1 MRIGILECGPT
12 LPDIAAR
19 HGSYR
24 DIFAKLLAG
33 PDRVFPSWSVYQSDL
48 PHDPDAADAWVLTG
62 SRYGAYEDHA
72 FIEPLEEFIR
82 AARTAGRP
90 MVGICF
96 GHQIMAQALGGH
108 VEKFAGGWG
117 FGLQDYAVEG
127 LGKVSLSAIHQ
138 DQVMRAP
145 DGAHVIASNP
155 FCAIAGLQYGDWGL
169 SLQPHPEFD
178 QGLMADYLDARERAN
193 DGDPKLIAQARDG
206 LTRPHDSARVADWLG
221 TFLEAAPGHPLHP
234 ANHRDHDAAS
244 APRQG
249 HTQNG

>member
-12 LPDIAAR
+12 LPAIAAR
-19 HGSYR
+19 HGSYG

-33 PDRVFPSWSVYQSDL
+33 PGRMFQSWAVYQSDF
-48 PHDPDAADAWVLTG
+48 PEGPEAADAWVLTG

-72 FIEPLEEFIR
+72 FIAPLEEFIR
-82 AARTAGRP
+82 AARDAGTP

-108 VEKFAGGWG
+108 VEKFTGGWG
-117 FGLQDYAVEG
+117 FGLQDYAVEE
-127 LGKVSLSAIHQ
+127 LGRVSLSAIHQ
-138 DQVMRAP
+138 DQVLRAP

-178 QGLMADYLDARERAN
+178 QALMGDYLDARERTG
-193 DGDPKLIAQARDG
+193 DGDPELIAQARGG
-206 LTRPHDSARVADWLG
+206 LTLPHDSARVADWLG
-221 TFLEAAPGHPLHP
+221 AFLEAAPGHRTLP
-234 ANHRDHDAAS
+234 ADPHDHGAAS
-244 APRQG
+244 APPQG
-249 HTQNG
+249 HIQNG